1 MQTRPCKCDRQFVCA
16 DTLGNSHNCSNWLHP
31 MSSLGS
37 RQPPDRSQPRLGLL
51 SQLSLL
57 MTGGVLVGGAFL
69 GFGLWRTGDRFLQDL
84 RSLLNPPQPAP
95 QVDIRSIVVDRVQ
108 QASELTTA
116 VFAMEAVVP
125 TSRDRT
131 FGGYVVGTTKL
142 IYIAYGE
149 VRAGIDLG
157 QLQASDVQVNG
168 NVVTLRLPAPEIL
181 DSKIDVNRSRVFDY
195 DRGLLGM
202 GPDVAPQLQSLAQ
215 QETLEKITQTA
226 CDRGILNTANQ
237 QADRAITQLLQTAES
252 QQQFIIETQPPAA
265 CVAAAASIAPPELQP
280 PVTAPIVPNP

>member
-1 MQTRPCKCDRQFVCA
+1 
-16 DTLGNSHNCSNWLHP
+16 

-37 RQPPDRSQPRLGLL
+37 RQPPDRSRPRPSGLL

-57 MTGGVLVGGAFL
+57 MTGGLLVGGTFL
-69 GFGLWRTGDRFLQDL
+69 GFGVWRAGDRFIQDL

-108 QASELTTA
+108 QVSELTTA

-131 FGGYVVGTTKL
+131 LGGYVVGTTKL

-149 VRAGIDLG
+149 VRAGVDLS
-157 QLQASDVQVNG
+157 QLQPSDVQVNG
-168 NVVTLRLPAPEIL
+168 DVVTLRLPAPEIL
-181 DSKIDVNRSRVFDY
+181 DSKIDVNRSRIYDY
-195 DRGLLGM
+195 DRGFMSL

-215 QETLEKITQTA
+215 QETLQRITQTA
-226 CDRGILNTANQ
+226 CTQGILNTANQ
-237 QADRAITQLLQTAES
+237 QADLAVTQLLETAA
-252 QQQFIIETQPPAA
+252 QQQFIVETQPPAA
-265 CVAAAASIAPPELQP
+265 CASPVSMPAGDSAAPLPSPAGDAAIAPVQ
-280 PVTAPIVPNP
+280 